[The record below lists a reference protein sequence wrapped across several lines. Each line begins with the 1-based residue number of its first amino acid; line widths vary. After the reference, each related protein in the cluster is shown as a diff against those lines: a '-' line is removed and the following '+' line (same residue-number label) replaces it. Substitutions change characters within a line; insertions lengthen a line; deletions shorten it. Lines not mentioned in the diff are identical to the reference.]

1 MTHAAN
7 RRNRSRDRRALLSIG
22 AAACLAAAVAA
33 PALAVDARGLALLAR
48 ILPPPEAG
56 CELRSN
62 LLEEGGEGDGARYC
76 AETSFDVAI
85 EVACDELDSSSA
97 DGGLPKII
105 RVEENGETADGWAWE
120 PTGSADARKG
130 SGLLTKTFCDE
141 GSYEVVV
148 VVGRGLSG
156 RSLSAGR
163 LVIDRT
169 APSIEVEFDNDNAQ
183 NGRYFPAARTASI
196 AVTEPNFDPGLMDID
211 TTGIVGAWT
220 GDGDTHRV
228 TVSFGEDGEHR
239 LRVAA
244 RDLAGNAS
252 TDFNSEVFVV
262 DTAAPSVEIT
272 CDKAP
277 TGSWAGVDYYNQGVT
292 ATVSVTDENF
302 DASTSRLRVRGSRS
316 ESAWARDGSDPRVWT
331 KTVAFGEGEGKSIQ
345 VEARDL
351 AGNAPEA
358 GEAGLALGPLSI
370 DSAAP
375 EVVRAGIDGTPVNN
389 YERSCYFFNRAAS
402 LFVEFSDN
410 IGLESVRIV
419 GGDGF
424 YGRDLPFAADG
435 EAGKKTARVSLALAD
450 GHELGRSV
458 LVKARDLAGNER
470 CWSISPTGTARVVG
484 EREVEN
490 PSIFPPWKIHPEVL
504 LRDTVAP
511 RLLLA
516 GVEEGSFCNAPQVVS
531 LAVDELNM
539 AYLLSH
545 EPDQAILTVTKQEG
559 DAGRAQSSWT
569 RRVADLAVTGR
580 GELVFDDERGAAR
593 AYDRYGLS
601 ETFSEDGHYAIEA
614 QVTDCAKNQGTARL
628 AEFTVDRTAPVARVD
643 FDNNEVRNGKYYRA
657 PRTATVSVTE
667 HNFDAAL
674 FKIETTGVVGAW
686 ADDGDT
692 HTAVISFASEGTHSL
707 KVSGEDKAGNKMA
720 PYAADEFVIDLTPPT
735 VAISGI
741 EDAHAYNGEVA
752 PRISFGDEANFDPDG
767 ASWVLAGARN
777 GEVHHETAAVDGE
790 QGREVAFADF
800 ERVPG
805 TDDIYTLTAQ
815 ATDLAGN
822 EAEATATF
830 SVNRFGSTFRV
841 VDADAYRQNNGYLTC
856 ARDVVVEE
864 VNVSGVASEEH
875 GATVTQGTSVRELER
890 TEAPGKTGYTID
902 EGVSEAD
909 ESRGWALYRYVI
921 AAGNFMGDGRYHVSV
936 RSSDLA
942 ENVNTSSGF
951 YDRAASGEAAA
962 EVSFIL
968 DETDPV
974 VCGLSVNDGD
984 VIEADEYEGTFR
996 VVENIGVADVKV
1008 FVDGQEAMA
1017 KGDEYGNYSFRVK
1030 KAAFTDR
1037 ELEIVATDLAGRTG
1051 GAKATGFRV
1060 TTSILE
1066 LHPVWVAGIAV
1077 AVTLLVCLSV
1087 FALVK
1092 HGNSERRTSR

>member
-7 RRNRSRDRRALLSIG
+7 RRNRSCDRRALLSIG
-22 AAACLAAAVAA
+22 VVIGLAAALAA
-33 PALAVDARGLALLAR
+33 PALAADARGLALLAK
-48 ILPPPEAG
+48 ILALPEAG
-56 CELRSN
+56 CELKSN
-62 LLEEGGEGDGARYC
+62 LLEEGGEGIGARYC
-76 AETSFDVAI
+76 AEASFDVAI
-85 EVACDELDSSSA
+85 EVACDDLDLSPMENGMPS
-97 DGGLPKII
+97 GVC
-105 RVEENGETADGWAWE
+105 VEENGEAADGWSWE
-120 PTGSADARKG
+120 AVRSADGKKG
-130 SGLLTKTFCDE
+130 SGRLVKTFCDE
-141 GSYEVVV
+141 GATEIDVVI
-148 VVGRGLSG
+148 GKGPG
-156 RSLSAGR
+156 KRSLPAGR
-163 LVIDRT
+163 LVLDRI
-169 APSIEVEFDNDNAQ
+169 APRIEVEFDDDAQ
-183 NGRYFPAARTASI
+183 NGGYFPAARTASI
-196 AVTEPNFDPGLMDID
+196 TVIEANFDPELIEFD
-211 TTGIVGAWT
+211 TTGAVGDWA

-228 TVSFGEDGEHR
+228 AVSFGEDGEHR

-244 RDLAGNAS
+244 RDLAGNAADVFDS
-252 TDFNSEVFVV
+252 GAFVV
-262 DTAAPSVEIT
+262 DTLAPSVEIT

-277 TGSWAGVDYYNQGVT
+277 TGSFAGVDYYNEDVT

-302 DASTSRLRVRGSRS
+302 DASTSRLRVRGSKS
-316 ESAWARDGSDPRVWT
+316 ESAWARDESDPRVWT
-331 KTVAFGEGEGKSIQ
+331 KTVAFGEGEGRSIL

-351 AGNAPEA
+351 AGNTPEA

-370 DSAAP
+370 DTAAP
-375 EVVRAGIDGTPVNN
+375 EAVRAGIDGTPASN
-389 YERSCYFFNRAAS
+389 YDQSCYFFNRAAS

-410 IGLESVRIV
+410 IGLESVQV
-419 GGDGF
+419 VDDGDGF
-424 YGRDLPFAADG
+424 YNRDLPLADG
-435 EAGKKTARVSLALAD
+435 AGKKTARVPLALAD
-450 GHELGRSV
+450 GHEIDRDV

-490 PSIFPPWKIHPEVL
+490 PSVFPPWKIHPETL

-511 RLLLA
+511 RLLLSGA
-516 GVEEGSFCNAPQVVS
+516 EEGSFCNAPQVVD
-531 LAVDELNM
+531 LTVDELNM
-539 AYLLSH
+539 AYLLAH
-545 EPDQAILTVTKQEG
+545 EPDQPVLTVTKQEG

-580 GELVFDDERGAAR
+580 DELVFTDERGATR

-601 ETFSEDGHYAIEA
+601 ETFSEDGHYVIEA
-614 QVTDCAKNQGTARL
+614 QVTDSAKNQGTARL
-628 AEFTVDRTAPVARVD
+628 AEFTVDRAAPVARVD

-657 PRTATVSVTE
+657 RRTATVSVTE

-674 FKIETTGVVGAW
+674 FKIETTGMVGAW

-692 HTAVISFASEGTHSL
+692 HTVLVSFASEGTHSL
-707 KVSGEDKAGNKMA
+707 RVSGEDKAGNKMA

-752 PRISFGDEANFDPDG
+752 PRVSFGDEANFDPDG
-767 ASWVLAGARN
+767 ASWLLTGAKN
-777 GEVHHETAAVDGE
+777 GDVVFETVIADGE
-790 QGREVAFADF
+790 QGREAVFADF
-800 ERVPG
+800 ARDPDV
-805 TDDIYTLTAQ
+805 DDIYALTAR

-841 VDADAYRQNNGYLTC
+841 VDADAYRQNNGYLTR

-902 EGVSEAD
+902 EGVSEA
-909 ESRGWALYRYVI
+909 EGSRGWALYRYVI

-942 ENVNTSSGF
+942 DNVNTSSGF
-951 YDRAASGEAAA
+951 YDRAANGEAAA

-974 VCGLSVNDGD
+974 ICGLSVNDGD

-1008 FVDGQEAMA
+1008 FVDGQEVMA

-1030 KAAFTDR
+1030 KVAFTDR